1 MSDLVQFA
9 HKNLNNIPACHD
21 YDLMIQGKPYDS
33 YAKVLLERRLVA
45 RELVTDYK
53 TIRFKDNDYDID
65 KHLDARYE
73 YLSKI
78 FGKIEEDI
86 YIEAPFFVDYGCN
99 IIAGKGFYCNFNTT
113 FLDCSII
120 TFGDNVLIGPNV
132 TFSAATHPVDP
143 QERLEIV
150 DLSYPITVG
159 DNVWFGA
166 NVVVVAGV
174 TVGDGAVIAAGAV
187 VTKDVPAYT
196 VVGGVPARVLK
207 TLAPPAKNMEKE
219 LEREK

>member
-1 MSDLVQFA
+1 MSDLVEFA
-9 HKNLNNIPACHD
+9 HKNLNNIPACPD
-21 YDLMIQGKPYDS
+21 YDLMISGKPYDS
-33 YAKVLLERRLVA
+33 YTKVLLEKRLVA
-45 RELVTDYK
+45 RELVTDYG
-53 TIRFKDNDYDID
+53 TIRFKDYDFD
-65 KHLDARYE
+65 LEKHQNARYE

-78 FGKIEEDI
+78 FGKIEKDV

-99 IIAGKGFYCNFNTT
+99 IKAGKGFYCNFNTT

-143 QERLEIV
+143 QERLEVV

-166 NVVVVAGV
+166 NAVVVAGV
-174 TVGDGAVIAAGAV
+174 TIGDGAVIAAGAV

-207 TLAPPAKNMEKE
+207 TLAPPTNTTEKVQE
-219 LEREK
+219 TEQ